1 MSTIY
6 ITGHRNP
13 DLDTLCSACAY
24 AKLKNQ
30 IDPDNEYIPIH
41 CTPVSETIQK
51 QMKNFDLVIPMYKA
65 DVHPRVKDVM
75 LNSTNFA
82 QADSPIYGLIQSYKQ
97 HGPSVLPLFYGKH
110 FITLLSMDDISA
122 FFLRDNRGEDPSY
135 RFPVY
140 NVAKTIPGKLIQEGK
155 RQVIEGSLL
164 AGAASKEAFKEF
176 LDRDSQCIVFMGER
190 SGNIDYA
197 IKKQVPGIILTTI
210 ADGEELD
217 IDFTGY
223 EGMVYTTPLGTSEAI
238 RRMRMV
244 EPVIGIVRF
253 KPEMI
258 QANDL
263 FFDAKEV
270 FGKSKSRG
278 MAVMNDEEFAG
289 FVTRRCF
296 LNAPKTNII
305 MVDHNEA
312 KQSIPGI
319 EDANIVEII
328 DHHRLDALSTQ
339 LPIFIAAEPLG
350 STCTIVFQLYKKY
363 GITPDP
369 VAAKYMLTGLMSDTL
384 ILRSPTTTEID
395 RKLAAE
401 MAELAGVKDI
411 EEFGTE
417 MFSVV
422 EGLGKQDPIEKAQA
436 DFKKYENGGTNMG
449 VGQCEVVTL
458 SDLDDY
464 ADDYLAA
471 LEEIRKAHSLDWV
484 TLMVTDVLTE
494 NSILLVTDSKHNR
507 DLPYKQIRKQI
518 YDMPGVMSRKKQ
530 LLPALLSVTSN

>member
-41 CTPVSETIQK
+41 CSPVSETIKK
-51 QMKNFDLVIPMYKA
+51 QLKNFDLEIPMYKA

-75 LNSTNFA
+75 LNSASFA
-82 QADSPIYGLIQSYKQ
+82 QADSPIYGLIQSYKE
-97 HGPSVLPLFYGKH
+97 HSPSVLPLHYGKY
-110 FITLLSMDDISA
+110 FITLVSMDDISA
-122 FFLRDNRGEDPSY
+122 FFMRDNMGEEPTY

-140 NVAKTIPGKLIQEGK
+140 NVPKTLPGKLIQEGK
-155 RQVIEGSLL
+155 HQVIEGTML
-164 AGAASKEAFKEF
+164 AGAASKEAFAEF
-176 LDRDSQCIVFMGER
+176 LDRNSKCIVFMGER

-197 IKKQVPGIILTTI
+197 IKKGVPGIILTTI
-210 ADGEELD
+210 ADDDELD
-217 IDFTGY
+217 IDFSGY
-223 EGMVYTTPLGTSEAI
+223 DGMVFTTPLGTSEAI

-244 EPVIGIVRF
+244 EPVIGIVRY

-258 QANDL
+258 QADDL
-263 FFDAKEV
+263 FFDAKEI

-278 MAVMNDEEFAG
+278 MAVMNDDEYAG

-296 LNAPKTNII
+296 LNAPRTNII
-305 MVDHNEA
+305 MMDHNEA
-312 KQSIPGI
+312 KQSIAGI
-319 EDANIVEII
+319 EEANIVEII

-363 GITPDP
+363 GIKPDP
-369 VAAKYMLTGLMSDTL
+369 VAAKYMLTGLLSDTL
-384 ILRSPTTTEID
+384 ILRSPTTTDTD
-395 RKLAAE
+395 RKLALE

-411 EEFGTE
+411 TEFGTE

-422 EGLGKQDPIEKAQA
+422 EGLAKQDPVAKAES
-436 DFKKYENGGTNMG
+436 DFKKYENGGTTMG

-458 SDLDDY
+458 NDVDEY
-464 ADDYLAA
+464 ADSYLEA
-471 LEEIRKAHSLDWV
+471 LEKIRQENELDWV
-484 TLMVTDVLTE
+484 TLMVTNVLTE

-507 DLPYKQIRKQI
+507 DLPYKAIRKQI

-530 LLPALLSVTSN
+530 LLPTLLSVTAG

>member
-1 MSTIY
+1 MSKIY

-41 CTPVSETIQK
+41 CTPVSDTVKK
-51 QMKNFDLVIPMYKA
+51 QLQNFDLEIPMYKA

-75 LNSTNFA
+75 LNSATFA
-82 QADSPIYGLIQSYKQ
+82 QADSPIYGLIQSYKEQ
-97 HGPSVLPLFYGKH
+97 SPSVLPLHYGKS
-110 FITLLSMDDISA
+110 FITLVSMDDISA
-122 FFLRDNRGEDPSY
+122 FFMRDNMGEEPSY

-140 NVAKTIPGKLIQEGK
+140 NVAKTIPGKLVSEGK
-155 RQVIEGSLL
+155 KQVIEGTLL
-164 AGAASKEAFKEF
+164 AGAASKEAFAEF
-176 LDRDSQCIVFMGER
+176 LDRNSKCIVFMGER

-210 ADGEELD
+210 NDDDELD
-217 IDFTGY
+217 IDFSEY

-244 EPVIGIVRF
+244 EPVIGIVRY
-253 KPEMI
+253 KAETI
-258 QANDL
+258 QANDF
-263 FFDAKEV
+263 FFDAKEI

-278 MAVMNDEEFAG
+278 MAVMNDDEYAG

-319 EDANIVEII
+319 EEANIVEII

-350 STCTIVFQLYKKY
+350 STCTIVFQLYKKH
-363 GITPDP
+363 GIKPDP
-369 VAAKYMLTGLMSDTL
+369 VAAKYMLTGLLSDTL
-384 ILRSPTTTEID
+384 ILRSPTTTETD
-395 RKLAAE
+395 RKLALE

-411 EEFGTE
+411 TEFGTE

-422 EGLGKQDPIEKAQA
+422 EGLAKQDPITKAQS
-436 DFKKYENGGTNMG
+436 DFKKYENGGTTMG
-449 VGQCEVVTL
+449 VGQCEIVTL
-458 SDLDDY
+458 NDIDEY
-464 ADDYLAA
+464 AENYLAA
-471 LEEIRKAHSLDWV
+471 LETIREVEELDWV

-494 NSILLVTDSKHNR
+494 NSILLVTSSKHNR
-507 DLPYKQIRKQI
+507 DLPYKQIRKNI

-530 LLPALLSVTSN
+530 LLPTLLSVTSS

>member
-24 AKLKNQ
+24 ANLKNQ

-41 CTPVSETIQK
+41 CTPVSDTIKK
-51 QMKNFDLVIPMYKA
+51 QLKNFDLDIPMYKA

-75 LNSTNFA
+75 LNSDSFA
-82 QADSPIYGLIQSYKQ
+82 QADSPIYGLVQSYREDS
-97 HGPSVLPLFYGKH
+97 PSVLPLHYGKS
-110 FITLLSMDDISA
+110 FITLVSTDDISA
-122 FFLRDNRGEDPSY
+122 FFMRENQGEEPSY

-140 NVAKTIPGKLIQEGK
+140 NVAKTIPGKLISEGK
-155 RQVIEGSLL
+155 SQVVEGSML
-164 AGAASKEAFKEF
+164 AGAASKEAFAEF
-176 LDRDSQCIVFMGER
+176 LDRDSKCIVFMGER

-197 IKKQVPGIILTTI
+197 IRKQVPGIILTTI
-210 ADGEELD
+210 NDDDELD
-217 IDFTGY
+217 IDFSGY

-244 EPVIGIVRF
+244 EPVIGIVRY
-253 KPEMI
+253 KPELI

-263 FFDAKEV
+263 FFDAKEI
-270 FGKSKSRG
+270 FAKSKSRG
-278 MAVMNDEEFAG
+278 LAVMNDDEYVG

-296 LNAPKTNII
+296 LNAPRTNII

-312 KQSIPGI
+312 KQSISGI
-319 EDANIVEII
+319 EEANIVEII
-328 DHHRLDALSTQ
+328 DHHRLNALSTQ

-350 STCTIVFQLYKKY
+350 STCSIVFQLFKKY
-363 GITPDP
+363 GVRPD
-369 VAAKYMLTGLMSDTL
+369 VTSARYMLTGLLSDTL
-384 ILRSPTTTEID
+384 ILRSPTTTDVD
-395 RKLAAE
+395 RSIALELAS
-401 MAELAGVKDI
+401 LAGVKDI
-411 EEFGTE
+411 TEFGTE

-422 EGLGKQDPIEKAQA
+422 EGLGKQDPITKAQS
-436 DFKKYENGGTNMG
+436 DFKKYENNDIRMG
-449 VGQCEVVTL
+449 VGQCEAVTL
-458 SDLDDY
+458 DDLDEY

-471 LEEIRKAHSLDWV
+471 LEKIRADNKLDWV

-494 NSILLVTDSKHNR
+494 NSVLLVTESKLNR
-507 DLPYKQIRKQI
+507 ELPYKAIHKNV

-530 LLPALLSVTSN
+530 LLPTLLSVTSA

>member
-1 MSTIY
+1 MSKIY

-30 IDPDNEYIPIH
+30 IDPDNEYIPVH
-41 CTPVSETIQK
+41 CTPVSDTVKK
-51 QMKNFDLVIPMYKA
+51 QLQNFDLEIPMYKA

-75 LNSTNFA
+75 LNSATFA
-82 QADSPIYGLIQSYKQ
+82 QADSPIYGLIQSYKE
-97 HGPSVLPLFYGKH
+97 HSPSVLPLHYGKS
-110 FITLLSMDDISA
+110 FITLVSMDDISA
-122 FFLRDNRGEDPSY
+122 FFMRDNMGEEPRY

-140 NVAKTIPGKLIQEGK
+140 NVAKTIPGKLVSEGK
-155 RQVIEGSLL
+155 KQVIEGTLL
-164 AGAASKEAFKEF
+164 AGAASKEAFAEF
-176 LDRDSQCIVFMGER
+176 LDRNSKCIVFMGER

-210 ADGEELD
+210 NDDDELD
-217 IDFTGY
+217 IDFSEY

-244 EPVIGIVRF
+244 EPVIGIVRY
-253 KPEMI
+253 KAETI

-263 FFDAKEV
+263 FFDAKDI

-278 MAVMNDEEFAG
+278 MAVMNDDEYAG

-319 EDANIVEII
+319 EEANIVEII

-350 STCTIVFQLYKKY
+350 STCTIVFQLYKKH
-363 GITPDP
+363 GIKPDP
-369 VAAKYMLTGLMSDTL
+369 VAAKYMLTGLLADTL
-384 ILRSPTTTEID
+384 ILRSPTTTETD
-395 RKLAAE
+395 RKLALE

-411 EEFGTE
+411 TEFGTE

-422 EGLGKQDPIEKAQA
+422 EGLAKQDPITKAQS
-436 DFKKYENGGTNMG
+436 DFKKYENGGTTMG

-458 SDLDDY
+458 NDIDEY
-464 ADDYLAA
+464 ADNYLAA
-471 LEEIRKAHSLDWV
+471 LETIREVEELDWV

-494 NSILLVTDSKHNR
+494 NSILLVTSSKHNR
-507 DLPYKQIRKQI
+507 DLPYKQIRKNI

-530 LLPALLSVTSN
+530 LLPTLLSVTSS